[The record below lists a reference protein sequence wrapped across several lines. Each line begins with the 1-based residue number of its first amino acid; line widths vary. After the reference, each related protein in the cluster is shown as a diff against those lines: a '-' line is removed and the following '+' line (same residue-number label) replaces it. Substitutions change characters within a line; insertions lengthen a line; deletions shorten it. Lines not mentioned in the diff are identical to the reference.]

1 MKKIIDNK
9 LNIKSENGFTVQDL
23 LIAIFIIMLFAALIS
38 TTMFSVYKNNAKVN
52 VSAQMATYAVQILE
66 DIDKIS
72 YEEVNSDLS
81 QTYAS
86 KFSIPSG
93 YNIDIQVSNYG
104 EGGKNVQDIIKIV
117 KLTISYTLQGET
129 EEFSVQKLKIKEM

>member
-1 MKKIIDNK
+1 M
-9 LNIKSENGFTVQDL
+9 T
-23 LIAIFIIMLFAALIS
+23 
-38 TTMFSVYKNNAKVN
+38 SVYKTNMKTRLT
-52 VSAQMATYAVQILE
+52 SQMATYAVQILE

-104 EGGKNVQDIIKIV
+104 EGVKNVQDIIKIV

>member
-1 MKKIIDNK
+1 MKRITGNK

-104 EGGKNVQDIIKIV
+104 EGVKNVQDIIKIV

>member
-9 LNIKSENGFTVQDL
+9 LNIKSEKGFTVQDL
-23 LIAIFIIMLFAALIS
+23 SIAIFIIMLFVALIS
-38 TTMFSVYKNNAKVN
+38 TTMFSVYKTNVKVN

-72 YEEVNSDLS
+72 YEEVSSDLS

-104 EGGKNVQDIIKIV
+104 EGVKNVQDIIKIV

-129 EEFSVQKLKIKEM
+129 EEFSVQRLKIKEM